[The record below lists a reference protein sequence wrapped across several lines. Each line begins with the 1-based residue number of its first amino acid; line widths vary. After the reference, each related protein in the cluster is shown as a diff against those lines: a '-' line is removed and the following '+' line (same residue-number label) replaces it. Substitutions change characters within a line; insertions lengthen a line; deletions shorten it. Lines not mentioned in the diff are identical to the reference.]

1 MSVFGYVLHHSEAID
16 PTLAEWIRHK
26 IDDILGLDPGTIVAI
41 LGVVIL
47 AFPLGLGI
55 LASRR
60 RRALARGTGEGAGG
74 EGEARHHA
82 H

>member
-1 MSVFGYVLHHSEAID
+1 VPLFDYALHHSEAID
-16 PTLAEWIRHK
+16 PTLAEWIRQK
-26 IDDILGLDPGTIVAI
+26 IDDILGLDPSTIVVI

-47 AFPLGLGI
+47 VFPLALGI

-74 EGEARHHA
+74 EVEARHHA